1 MRTSRGCSFRVRSS
15 QGVSHCH
22 LRLAETQRQAEEW
35 ESFIVDEREK
45 SSGGPDGRL
54 LAWGSWRRAGQPA
67 AGRPMGLVRM
77 HIWLSLVGPEWDVG
91 TKI

>member
-1 MRTSRGCSFRVRSS
+1 M
-15 QGVSHCH
+15 
-22 LRLAETQRQAEEW
+22 
-35 ESFIVDEREK
+35 DEREK
-45 SSGGPDGRL
+45 ASGGPDGRL

-77 HIWLSLVGPEWDVG
+77 RIWLSLVGPEWDVG